1 MPKTAPAAPPPA
13 REATP
18 TFMPVAAAAPL
29 KQKLLEKNC
38 GVASF
43 NFTRWSAVL
52 EKEQALEDALE
63 PAFWSSH
70 VGKILGHD
78 TMQGRGD
85 IIEIRKLD
93 SGLYAELLVVEAGAG
108 FIRVE
113 VVHRHE
119 PKPIEL
125 PANVPFTTRWNAG
138 KRLHEVIRKA
148 DGAVMAGNFQTRGSA
163 ARWIAEHMKALAA

>member
-1 MPKTAPAAPPPA
+1 MPKTAPAAPAPA
-13 REATP
+13 RAGTP

-29 KQKLLEKNC
+29 KQKLLEKNF
-38 GVASF
+38 GAASF
-43 NFTRWSAVL
+43 KLKRESVVM
-52 EKEQALEDALE
+52 EEDQALEDALE
-63 PAFWSSH
+63 PPFWAIH

-85 IIEIRKLD
+85 TIEIRKLD

-119 PKPIEL
+119 P
-125 PANVPFTTRWNAG
+125 
-138 KRLHEVIRKA
+138 
-148 DGAVMAGNFQTRGSA
+148 
-163 ARWIAEHMKALAA
+163 